1 MNILE
6 KQTENDGRPEVCS
19 KCGARVQYKS
29 HGEYICI
36 NENCKNIERDYF
48 GKIRNYLENNGPSSA
63 TAIPEET
70 GIPISKITGYIEE
83 GRLEYSRRNQNG

>member
-1 MNILE
+1 MNIFE

-29 HGEYICI
+29 HGEYICV

-48 GKIRNYLENNGPSSA
+48 GKIRN
-63 TAIPEET
+63 
-70 GIPISKITGYIEE
+70 
-83 GRLEYSRRNQNG
+83 